1 MPKMRFFARPG
12 EEPPKIGEFMRSRKP
27 RVAYKVV
34 GLTAGRIGFGGG
46 RVWRIELERYS
57 LADIPPDAE
66 FFQFQWFKRA
76 PKGT

>member
-1 MPKMRFFARPG
+1 MEAGLLKMRYYARPG
-12 EEPPKIGEFMRSRKP
+12 EDPPRIGEWMKSRRP

-34 GLTAGRIGFGGG
+34 GLTAGRVGLSGG

-66 FFQFQWFKRA
+66 FFEFQ
-76 PKGT
+76 